1 MKPVFQGA
9 FCGVW
14 VACHLRLSRSRAP
27 LAGGK
32 AVRGGRKSQ
41 RPEPDAGRSARWTAP
56 PKAPGLLPSP
66 CSVTHGTESSTLCF
80 APGLPV
86 LSFQLCPASA
96 AGGRVTVA
104 LCSRGRVRLA
114 VAAPPLL
121 ERAVSAPLPRP
132 PRCLASRAVTF
143 HNAVR
148 ASTGGTLG
156 VPRVLGSHCSLFSLP
171 SWGGGAPLLRLP

>member
-14 VACHLRLSRSRAP
+14 VTCHSRLSRSRAL

-32 AVRGGRKSQ
+32 AVRGGRKSE

-114 VAAPPLL
+114 VAVPPLL
-121 ERAVSAPLPRP
+121 ERAATPLPCKPGGDLPQRS
-132 PRCLASRAVTF
+132 PRLDWRDL
-143 HNAVR
+143 
-148 ASTGGTLG
+148 GGPACTWLSLQFVFSPILG
-156 VPRVLGSHCSLFSLP
+156 
-171 SWGGGAPLLRLP
+171 WGGPFT